1 MDTLLQLIEPLQ
13 SWIFEH
19 LVLPAMFELGLM
31 GWADQAFD
39 ATGTALLGMGE
50 ILLVYLLLR
59 PLEWLRPVERWDDRR
74 GLRVDVL
81 YTFLN
86 RSGLLPLLFFLLLN
100 PLLSLLEVRLHL
112 AGFFGFNLE
121 GLAPYLGR
129 HPVAA
134 FLCYVTVIDFG
145 EYVRHR
151 LQHRFDWWWGLHSV
165 HHSQRQ
171 LGLWADDR
179 NHILDG
185 LLRALWLAVLAL
197 IIGIPSEHFVGIV
210 LLMRLHESLSH
221 ANVRLGF
228 GALGDRM
235 LVSPR
240 FHRIHH
246 GIGVGHEGRHC
257 GRNFAVL
264 LPVWDILFGTAD
276 FRRYFPATGIRD
288 QLDGADYGRG
298 FFGHQIDGLQRMYA
312 ALTGRRSSPS
322 APSN

>member
-1 MDTLLQLIEPLQ
+1 MDTLLQWIEPFQ
-13 SWIFEH
+13 SWVFEH
-19 LVLPAMFELGLM
+19 LVLPAMFQLGIM
-31 GWADQAFD
+31 SWADQAFD

-59 PLEWLRPVERWDDRR
+59 PLEWLCPVERWDDRR

-86 RSGLLPLLFFLLLN
+86 RSGL
-100 PLLSLLEVRLHL
+100 V
-112 AGFFGFNLE
+112 
-121 GLAPYLGR
+121 PYLGR
-129 HPVAA
+129 HPIAA
-134 FLCYVTVIDFG
+134 FLCYVAVIDFG

-179 NHILDG
+179 NHVLDG
-185 LLRALWLAVLAL
+185 LLRAVWLAVIAL
-197 IIGIPSEHFVGIV
+197 TIGIPSEHFVGIV
-210 LLMRLHESLSH
+210 LFMRLQESLSH

-228 GALGDRM
+228 GWLGDRV

-246 GIGVGHEGRHC
+246 GIGVGHEGRHHGC
-257 GRNFAVL
+257 NFAVL
-264 LPVWDILFGTAD
+264 LPVWDVLLGTAD

-288 QLDGADYGRG
+288 QLAGADYGRG
-298 FFGHQIDGLQRMYA
+298 FLGHQVDGLRRMFR
-312 ALTGRRSSPS
+312 ALSGRGLS
-322 APSN
+322 ADAEAS